1 MPLATT
7 DDGTEAENG
16 IVVRSGLNRIN
27 LAAGN
32 TVAEVYEMCRG
43 VLNMTGT
50 DNLTVVVDGE
60 CHDYASVS
68 NSELLAGSVV
78 EYVKASGS
86 KGA

>member
-1 MPLATT
+1 MPLANT
-7 DDGTEAENG
+7 DNEEDIGNG

-27 LAAGN
+27 LTAGN

-60 CHDYASVS
+60 CHNYDAVS
-68 NSELLAGSVV
+68 NAELLAGSVV

-86 KGA
+86 KGV